1 MTGRP
6 CGQIAPA
13 VEVAGPGQ
21 VPTGFFRGAC
31 GCTWVSPMAR
41 ASEAE
46 AEADAQAH
54 RAETSN
60 GQPPALTGA
69 LAAWAGLAGEVLG
82 QVATSFGPARGLGPA
97 DAGSA
102 ILAAFPALGDLIGTG
117 HAWIITAHEH
127 ERRAAAY
134 QSGGDALTAA
144 LRGRLDAAW
153 EILTAAETAGRTVPA
168 SALREALEGLTPE
181 PPGRPVTG
189 GGPGNSTEGNRN
201 DGEQPG

>member
-1 MTGRP
+1 MTGAP
-6 CGQIAPA
+6 CGVLAPA
-13 VEVAGPGQ
+13 IEVNDDGA
-21 VPTGFFRGAC
+21 PTGFVRGRCRC
-31 GCTWVSPMAR
+31 GWVSEAAR
-41 ASEAE
+41 ATAAE

-54 RAETSN
+54 RAETAN
-60 GQPPALTGA
+60 GAPPALTAA
-69 LAAWAGLAGEVLG
+69 LAAWNATAAALLDTLTGTVEDAGGDYPGAVCTPADVLAGYPE
-82 QVATSFGPARGLGPA
+82 
-97 DAGSA
+97 
-102 ILAAFPALGDLIGTG
+102 LASLISTG
-117 HAWIITAHEH
+117 VAWIITAHEH

-201 DGEQPG
+201 DAGPG